1 MNILDAAFNVVSDY
15 PGGASALGPR
25 LGKRGDSLSH
35 ELKSTGT
42 AKFGL
47 LDAVK
52 VTELSSDL
60 RILQAFAAVCGQM
73 VVPLPAFTPN
83 SSGCMARLAD
93 TAREYGELCTEV
105 AKDLAD
111 GQISDNELARI
122 DRETGE
128 LIASLHAL
136 RASLVDINQAAK
148 PRSFPEINDAQ
159 RR

>member
-1 MNILDAAFNVVSDY
+1 MNIIDAAFNVVSDH

-25 LGKRGDSLSH
+25 IGKRGESLSH
-35 ELKSTGT
+35 ELKGTGT

-47 LDAVK
+47 LDAEK
-52 VTELSSDL
+52 ITMMTGDL
-60 RILQAFAAVCGQM
+60 RILQVFAANCGQM
-73 VVPLPAFTPN
+73 VVPLPEFMPN

-128 LIASLHAL
+128 LIAALHAL
-136 RASLVDINQAAK
+136 RSSLLDINQAAK
-148 PRSFPEINDAQ
+148 PR
-159 RR
+159 